1 MTEADNTQT
10 HLMHMTFW
18 PAMFSTIIGFWI
30 AVLVQRY
37 RIAHGHERRTG
48 AG

>member
-1 MTEADNTQT
+1 MTDADNTQT

-18 PAMFSTIIGFWI
+18 PAMFATIIGFWI

-37 RIAHGHERRTG
+37 RIDHDRRNG